1 MSLSIISSASSC
13 VPATH
18 KGRRDCFG
26 LAGNSE
32 ADGSAIRAGRVVGV
46 RAAVVADS
54 HEAGGSAARS
64 RSQPP
69 VAPQV
74 TALNTLDAVHVV
86 SEERIL
92 DFVAS
97 RPPRRSH
104 DFGAHDFK
112 LSGKPQLT
120 YVRPLLFVVGG
131 KDVALVIAC
140 LRINQLVRDNA
151 FQRIGQVV
159 VNTVRRIV
167 LVHHFK
173 RFGRAVGN
181 LPRQRVDEQ
190 IAVACAPWIFQRFR
204 RTVVDGDKIHLERLR
219 PQLTGHEV
227 DVVSEFRCT
236 VARIRVDTRNLRI

>member
-1 MSLSIISSASSC
+1 M
-13 VPATH
+13 
-18 KGRRDCFG
+18 
-26 LAGNSE
+26 
-32 ADGSAIRAGRVVGV
+32 
-46 RAAVVADS
+46 
-54 HEAGGSAARS
+54 
-64 RSQPP
+64 
-69 VAPQV
+69 
-74 TALNTLDAVHVV
+74 
-86 SEERIL
+86 
-92 DFVAS
+92 
-97 RPPRRSH
+97 
-104 DFGAHDFK
+104 
-112 LSGKPQLT
+112 
-120 YVRPLLFVVGG
+120 
-131 KDVALVIAC
+131 IAC

-227 DVVSEFRCT
+227 DVVAEFRCT
-236 VARIRVDTRNLRI
+236 VARIRVDTRDLRIENAIVGSSEGDVVRHMDLRVVTRRNARLNPRPHVVIARDFFRVLHRQVNTGVVTIVRDADDVRSIAVQADSVNVICHSSFPSVLTAGCSG